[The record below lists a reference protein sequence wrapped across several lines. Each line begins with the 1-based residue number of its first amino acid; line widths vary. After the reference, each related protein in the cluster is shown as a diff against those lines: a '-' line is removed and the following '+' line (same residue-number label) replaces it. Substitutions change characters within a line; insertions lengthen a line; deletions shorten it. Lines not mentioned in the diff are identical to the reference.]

1 MTLAVGDF
9 IGRLLE
15 HVPPIGYRMVR
26 TCGLYHHH
34 YREQLEDCRRQLG
47 GGTVPDDDA
56 LAGDEATETEADR
69 ARDLALEDLFC
80 PVCGCLLEIEAIP
93 RAPPP
98 PELAKYLGPIR

>member
-1 MTLAVGDF
+1 
-9 IGRLLE
+9 
-15 HVPPIGYRMVR
+15 VPPIGYRMVR
-26 TCGLYHHH
+26 ACGLYHHH

-56 LAGDEATETEADR
+56 LREDEATGTEADR
-69 ARDLALEDLFC
+69 ARDLALDDLFC

-98 PELAKYLGPIR
+98 PELAKYQGSIL